1 MVDLWPIMN
10 LPPPPGPAGDPQ
22 ATVHMF
28 PLKRM
33 LSLREAAGH
42 LGITVLRLRA
52 LRLVGAGPHAA
63 MRNKGGVMFRIEDLD
78 EYVDGL
84 YRRADISHTE
94 QARHRNAWRGRVA
107 AVPEAARTGL
117 TDSFMQI
124 VTRDELLE
132 KGANRGFRV
141 LFLGGLCLIFLSHT
155 PLIWRL

>member
-1 MVDLWPIMN
+1 MN
-10 LPPPPGPAGDPQ
+10 LPPPSGTAGDPQ

-33 LSLREAAGH
+33 LSLREAAEH
-42 LGITVLRLRA
+42 LGITLLRLRS

-78 EYVDGL
+78 EYVDSL
-84 YRRADISHTE
+84 YRRASISHTE
-94 QARHRNAWRGRVA
+94 QARHRNEWRGRIA
-107 AVPEAARTGL
+107 AVPEDARTGL

-132 KGANRGFRV
+132 KGASRGFRL

>member
-1 MVDLWPIMN
+1 MVDPLVIMN
-10 LPPPPGPAGDPQ
+10 LPPSSGTAGDPQ

-33 LSLREAAGH
+33 LSLREAAEH

-84 YRRADISHTE
+84 YRRAEISHTE
-94 QARHRNAWRGRVA
+94 QARHRNVWRGRIMA
-107 AVPEAARTGL
+107 APEGARAGL

>member
-1 MVDLWPIMN
+1 MT
-10 LPPPPGPAGDPQ
+10 LPPSSGPIGEQQ

-33 LSLREAAGH
+33 LSMREAAEYV
-42 LGITVLRLRA
+42 GITPRRFRS

-63 MRNKGGVMFRIEDLD
+63 MRHGRKAMFRIEDLD

-84 YRRADISHTE
+84 YRRANISHTE
-94 QARHRNAWRGRVA
+94 QARQRTEWRGRLA
-107 AVPEAARTGL
+107 ALPDDARARL
-117 TDSFMQI
+117 SDSFMQI

>member
-1 MVDLWPIMN
+1 MS
-10 LPPPPGPAGDPQ
+10 LPPSPDSVGDPQ

-33 LSLREAAGH
+33 LSLREAAEYV
-42 LGITVLRLRA
+42 GITLLRLRS

-63 MRNKGGVMFRIEDLD
+63 MRNKNGVMFRIEDLD
-78 EYVDGL
+78 DYVDSL
-84 YRRADISHTE
+84 YRRANISHTE
-94 QARHRNAWRGRVA
+94 QARHRNEWRGRLA
-107 AVPEAARTGL
+107 ALPEEARGGIS
-117 TDSFMQI
+117 DSFMQI
-124 VTRDELLE
+124 LTRDELLE

>member
-1 MVDLWPIMN
+1 MVDPWPIMN
-10 LPPPPGPAGDPQ
+10 LPPPPGTAGEPQ

-33 LSLREAAGH
+33 LSLREAAEH
-42 LGITVLRLRA
+42 LGITVRRLRT

-63 MRNKGGVMFRIEDLD
+63 MRNRGAVMFRIEDLD
-78 EYVDGL
+78 DYVDGL
-84 YRRADISHTE
+84 YRRANISHAE
-94 QARHRNAWRGRVA
+94 QSRHRNEWRGRVA
-107 AVPEAARTGL
+107 GVPEEARTGL

-124 VTRDELLE
+124 ITRDELLE